1 MRKHILGF
9 TIFTLIL
16 SSSIFVYWLIYSPA
30 PEYHFT
36 TEPQNYA
43 PSMPVVKP
51 NGFAE
56 DIYTIT
62 PASVVVDVNSKKVYA
77 GINDKA
83 SNLASKEV
91 VKVVIFAENSGEV
104 AFETRWLDY
113 MESTN
118 LVFSCDEC
126 AAMTS
131 KKNYYAR
138 VYFAAAPDDANLK
151 LRLENEKSGDFYL
164 QSTAVLVNS
173 GKIK

>member
-9 TIFTLIL
+9 AIFALIL
-16 SSSIFVYWLIYSPA
+16 SSSIFAYRLIYSPVKADLVNA
-30 PEYHFT
+30 PQFE
-36 TEPQNYA
+36 
-43 PSMPVVKP
+43 PSMRVIKP
-51 NGFAE
+51 NGFAR
-56 DIYTIT
+56 DIYTIS

-83 SNLASKEV
+83 ANLASKEF
-91 VKVVIFAENSGEV
+91 VKVVIFGENSGEV
-104 AFETRWLDY
+104 AFETQWLNY

-118 LVFSCDEC
+118 LVFRCDRC

-151 LRLENEKSGDFYL
+151 LRLENEKSGDYYL

-173 GKIK
+173 GKFK